1 MQVFRSFAV
10 DAVASMSS
18 SCSAI
23 ADSCTPSERMHALL
37 QLLSDSALSW
47 LLISLNSL
55 TMMTQAIIYSVALNS
70 GKNELVA
77 LMIATSFM
85 EVKVHASLPS
95 LARISSLL
103 AGLLHASITHGGLP
117 RPRCLAVATEA
128 LLCSTLFIPWRL
140 TVL

>member
-1 MQVFRSFAV
+1 M

-23 ADSCTPSERMHALL
+23 ADSANASEKMHALF
-37 QLLSDSALSW
+37 QLLSDSTLSW

-85 EVKVHASLPS
+85 EVKVHARLPS
-95 LARISSLL
+95 RRGPPLL
-103 AGLLHASITHGGLP
+103 
-117 RPRCLAVATEA
+117 
-128 LLCSTLFIPWRL
+128 
-140 TVL
+140 VL

>member
-1 MQVFRSFAV
+1 M
-10 DAVASMSS
+10 DAVSSMSS

-23 ADSCTPSERMHALL
+23 VDSNSPSERLHALF
-37 QLLSDSALSW
+37 QLVSDSALSW

-85 EVKVHASLPS
+85 EVKVTPPPHH
-95 LARISSLL
+95 
-103 AGLLHASITHGGLP
+103 LHTKTP
-117 RPRCLAVATEA
+117 A
-128 LLCSTLFIPWRL
+128 L
-140 TVL
+140 

>member
-18 SCSAI
+18 SCGAI
-23 ADSCTPSERMHALL
+23 AGSGSASERLHALL
-37 QLLSDSALSW
+37 QLVSDSALSW

-85 EVKVHASLPS
+85 EVKVHARLPS
-95 LARISSLL
+95 RRGPPLL
-103 AGLLHASITHGGLP
+103 
-117 RPRCLAVATEA
+117 
-128 LLCSTLFIPWRL
+128 
-140 TVL
+140 VL

>member
-18 SCSAI
+18 SCGAI
-23 ADSCTPSERMHALL
+23 AGSGSASERLHALL
-37 QLLSDSALSW
+37 QLVSDSALSW

-85 EVKVHASLPS
+85 EVKVRVGCHHCLSVG
-95 LARISSLL
+95 ISSPC
-103 AGLLHASITHGGLP
+103 ASS
-117 RPRCLAVATEA
+117 A
-128 LLCSTLFIPWRL
+128 LLRFVLFCFRSPDPCMH
-140 TVL
+140 